1 MERKELR
8 GKRNVAFAV
17 MAGLI
22 VAALVVFGLQLRSSQ
37 QDSRDD
43 LRDRF
48 ADATANNAALT
59 QALFGSTSG
68 TSGEDL
74 TKAFGGDVSQDE
86 LDKRVEQGNS
96 AYGFI
101 VQENG
106 AILASSGKLP
116 AGTPERMAEVPQ
128 HIEAALS
135 QQGFGLSDA
144 VTTQDD
150 VKVFEYATGFDA
162 EDGSRRVFVSAIDPL
177 VLTSFLG
184 SYLNETRRLDGGEA
198 YITDGDGVVVAAT
211 QNAERPVAPE
221 LLDAALDSDTG
232 DYGNDRHF
240 AKASIEGTSWLVLST
255 VPNEEL
261 LSAVSG
267 SNAWVP
273 WLIFIFFAGA
283 AVVAFMMSLRAVADA
298 GRLKVLNEQLEG
310 TNEELEHRARELQ
323 RSNEELEQFASIASH
338 DLSEPLR
345 KVQMFSKQLQASEAD
360 RLSDK
365 GSDYVNRMIEAGERM
380 QHLIEDLLEFSRVT
394 TRGRPF
400 VAVDLEDVF
409 REVASDL
416 EAPLTES
423 AATVEIGEL
432 PTVEADPLQI
442 RQLAQNLMSNAIKF
456 RKEGVAPVVRVSGV
470 VDGTKARIE
479 VADNG
484 IGFDSRYAMRI
495 FRVFERLHGRTSYP
509 GTGIGLAL
517 CRKIA
522 ERHGGGIVA
531 ESTPGEGATF
541 TVTLPVRQFQTH
553 KTNGSGPESNGLHPT
568 HESQEAT
575 GAIN

>member
-1 MERKELR
+1 MR
-8 GKRNVAFAV
+8 GTRTAAFAV

-22 VAALVVFGLQLRSSQ
+22 VAALLVFGLQLRSTQ

-59 QALFGSTSG
+59 QALFGSTTG
-68 TSGEDL
+68 TAAEEL
-74 TKAFGGDVSQDE
+74 TKEFGDDISQKE
-86 LDKRVEQGNS
+86 LDKRVEEGNS
-96 AYGFI
+96 PYGLI

-116 AGTPERMAEVPQ
+116 AGTPERMAELPQ
-128 HIEAALS
+128 HVEAALGE
-135 QQGFGLSDA
+135 QGFGLSEA
-144 VTTQDD
+144 VMTPEDLQ
-150 VKVFEYATGFDA
+150 VFEYATGFEA
-162 EDGSRRVFVSAIDPL
+162 ADGARRVFVSAIDPL
-177 VLTSFLG
+177 ILTSFLG

-198 YITDGDGVVVAAT
+198 YITDTNGVIVAAT
-211 QNAERPVAPE
+211 QNAERPVDPE
-221 LLDAALDSDTG
+221 LVETALDSESG
-232 DYGNDRHF
+232 DYGNDRHY
-240 AKASIEGTSWLVLST
+240 ATAPIEGTSWLVLST

-267 SNAWVP
+267 SSAWVP
-273 WLIFIFFAGA
+273 WLIFLFFAAA
-283 AVVAFMMSLRAVADA
+283 AVVAFWMSMRAVADA
-298 GRLKVLNEQLEG
+298 DRLKLLNERLEG

-345 KVQMFSKQLQASEAD
+345 KVQMFSKQLQASERD
-360 RLSDK
+360 HISEK
-365 GSDYVNRMIEAGERM
+365 GSDYIDRMIEAGERM
-380 QHLIEDLLEFSRVT
+380 QHLIDDLLEFSRVT

-400 VAVDLEDVF
+400 VEVDLEEVF
-409 REVASDL
+409 RDVLSDL
-416 EAPLTES
+416 EAPLVES
-423 AATVEIGEL
+423 GATVEIGDL
-432 PTVEADPLQI
+432 PRVEADPLQI
-442 RQLAQNLMSNAIKF
+442 RQLAQNLLSNAIKF
-456 RKEGVAPVVRVSGV
+456 HKEGVAPEVRVSGEV
-470 VDGTKARIE
+470 HGGKARIV

-495 FRVFERLHGRTSYP
+495 FRVFERLHGRTSYA

-531 ESTPGEGATF
+531 ESAPGEGATF
-541 TVTLPVRQFQTH
+541 TVTLPIRQFRGAAR
-553 KTNGSGPESNGLHPT
+553 NGSGPETSRRETN
-568 HESQEAT
+568 EREEARA
-575 GAIN
+575 GN